1 MSAEGELQ
9 TAIYSALVNTSTASM
24 ELDFVAQTYNIQPA
38 SIANA
43 ADDLQD
49 ITVYAQGDVDDNARG
64 LYVVLGNDTM
74 IEWDTDCETGFEGTV
89 TIHAWDTTANNR
101 SFIPVKDV
109 MGDVYA
115 ILHRAEL
122 SITGYNTVGMDF
134 EFSETLLDPDGL
146 TRHGVQRFRVLM
158 RA

>member
-9 TAIYSALVNTSTASM
+9 TAIYNALNSG
-24 ELDFVAQTYNIQPA
+24 Q
-38 SIANA
+38 IAP
-43 ADDLQD
+43 
-49 ITVYAQGDVDDNARG
+49 VHAQGDVPDNASDK
-64 LYVVLGNDTM
+64 YIVIGNDTM

-89 TIHAWDTTANNR
+89 TIHAWDTTADNR
-101 SFIPVKDV
+101 SFLPVKDI

-134 EFSETLLDPDGL
+134 EFSETFLDPDGL